1 MGKTYGYCRI
11 SRKEQSIDRQLRNIL
26 SEYSDA
32 IIVQEAFT
40 GTKVEG
46 RKEFEKLIKTVKQGD
61 MIVFDSVSRMSRNAE
76 EGIELYEQLYNKGI
90 HLVFLKE
97 HYIDTATY
105 EKALS
110 EGVPMTGTSVDI
122 ILAAI
127 NEYLKV
133 LRREQI
139 IAAFAQAQKEVDD
152 LHQRTREGIETAR
165 LNGKQIGQPKGAKL
179 TTKKSIAAKE
189 IIRKHSRDFN
199 GSLTDAEVMQLT
211 GLARNTFYRYKK
223 ELRQ

>member
-1 MGKTYGYCRI
+1 MCKTYGYCRI

-26 SEYSDA
+26 AEYSDA

-223 ELRQ
+223 VLRQ